1 MAWVTSFASMSEKK
15 RISLFRY
22 WTTRYLITLCIGLLV
37 IGIASSYWINY
48 SEKQKRLD
56 FMRLMAAEVSDRVVD
71 ANGRVIT
78 APFLFR
84 LLDSRQESLRVNYKP
99 FMVILDAD
107 HRAVF
112 GGPGPF
118 SSELRRMA
126 RDLVATD
133 ESMSQVELDRGE
145 KLLFV
150 KKSIQVNQQT
160 VGWVML
166 FTPMQDL
173 TRSTTEFQ
181 LLFTMLISLGLL
193 GWLVIYLLTKK
204 LSTPIKEVAD
214 AAKQIVMGN
223 YDIHLEKD
231 RREDEIYELIHSFKE
246 MADRLRQLELMR
258 TELLAGVTHELK
270 TPVTSISGLVQA
282 VKDDIVGGE
291 EAKEFLEICSKET
304 VRLQKM
310 VEDLLDFNSFAVGDI
325 RIRREQQ
332 NIYELVQEITHQWQI
347 VQEVEQIELSIVK
360 PEEPIIAS
368 TDPLRVQQI
377 LYNLLNNA
385 AQAMDSAGKIVVSL
399 SRTGDEIRIDVKD
412 TGSGIPEAEQP
423 LIFERFYRGEEKKH
437 LVRGLGLGLS
447 FSKMIAQALGGKLLL
462 SESSR
467 AGSTFTLLLRA

>member
-1 MAWVTSFASMSEKK
+1 MSEKK
-15 RISLFRY
+15 RITLFRY

-37 IGIASSYWINY
+37 IGIASSFWINY

-71 ANGRVIT
+71 ADGKVVIS
-78 APFLFR
+78 PFLFR
-84 LLDSRQESLRVNYKP
+84 LLESRQESLRVNYKP
-99 FMVILDAD
+99 FMVILDAN

-112 GGPGPF
+112 GGRDPLN
-118 SSELRRMA
+118 SELRRMA
-126 RDLVATD
+126 QDLVEAD
-133 ESMSQVELDRGE
+133 ESMSQVKLERGE
-145 KLLFV
+145 ELLFV
-150 KKSIQVNQQT
+150 KKSIRVNQQT

-166 FTPMQDL
+166 FTPKQDL
-173 TRSTTEFQ
+173 MRNTTEFQ
-181 LLFTMLISLGLL
+181 LMFIMLISLGLL

-204 LSTPIKEVAD
+204 LSTPIKDVAD

-223 YDIHLEKD
+223 YEIHFEKD
-231 RREDEIYELIHSFKE
+231 RREEEIDELIHSFKE

-282 VKDDIVGGE
+282 VKDDIVSGE
-291 EAKEFLEICSKET
+291 EAKEFLEICAKET

-332 NIYELVQEITHQWQI
+332 NMYELVQEITHQWQI
-347 VQEVEQIELSIVK
+347 MQEAEQIELSIQK
-360 PEEPIIAS
+360 PAEPIIVN

-385 AQAMDSAGKIVVSL
+385 AQAMGSRGKIDVSL
-399 SRTGDEIRIDVKD
+399 SVVGGEIRVDVKD
-412 TGSGIPEAEQP
+412 TGQGIPEAEQP
-423 LIFERFYRGEEKKH
+423 LIFERFYRGEEKKQV
-437 LVRGLGLGLS
+437 VRGLGLGLS
-447 FSKMIAQALGGKLLL
+447 FSKMIAQALGGRLLL
-462 SESSR
+462 AESSKD
-467 AGSTFTLLLRA
+467 GSTFTLVLQQ

>member
-1 MAWVTSFASMSEKK
+1 MSEKK

-332 NIYELVQEITHQWQI
+332 NMYELVQEITHQWQI

>member
-1 MAWVTSFASMSEKK
+1 MSEKK

>member
-1 MAWVTSFASMSEKK
+1 MSEKK

-126 RDLVATD
+126 RDLVAAD

-332 NIYELVQEITHQWQI
+332 NMYELVQEITHQWQI

>member
-1 MAWVTSFASMSEKK
+1 MSEKK

-126 RDLVATD
+126 RDLVAAD

-332 NIYELVQEITHQWQI
+332 NMYELVQEITHQWQI

-412 TGSGIPEAEQP
+412 TGSGIPETEQP